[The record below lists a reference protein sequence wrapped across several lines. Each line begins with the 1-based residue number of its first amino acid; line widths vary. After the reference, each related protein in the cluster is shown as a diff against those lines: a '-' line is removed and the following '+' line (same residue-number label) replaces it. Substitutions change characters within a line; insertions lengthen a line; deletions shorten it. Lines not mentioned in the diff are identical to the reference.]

1 MRNAQCVMRNV
12 KIFVLCLLILSINQ
26 IADAAQIQAV
36 TDKAGVLKATEV
48 ELLNQRIRN
57 VEQAHK
63 IKIGVAFVKTV
74 GGRDMVTASNDLLDK
89 NFANGVN
96 GGIVLLVAMDK
107 RKYEMSTD
115 RRLRE
120 IITDYE
126 GISFL
131 KDAFKSD
138 LSAGNYYNAANK
150 FVDGVDELLTYYE
163 KNGTAYGATVK
174 PKGFDPVAGGGAFV
188 IALFIGVFVRSVL
201 IGSMSNIHHAMEALD
216 YLKKNTVKLT
226 ENRDTFLFMTV
237 KRRARGGGGSRGGG
251 HGGGG
256 HGGGGGSF

>member
-1 MRNAQCVMRNV
+1 MLKKFFGLLALIVALNFSVANAA
-12 KIFVLCLLILSINQ
+12 LES
-26 IADAAQIQAV
+26 V
-36 TDKAGVLKATEV
+36 TDKAGVLKPTEV

-74 GGRDMVTASNDLLDK
+74 GGRDMITASNDLLDQ
-89 NFANGVN
+89 NFANGMN

-115 RRLRE
+115 RRMIN
-120 IITDYE
+120 IITDGD
-126 GISFL
+126 GIPFL
-131 KDAFKSD
+131 KDKFQSD
-138 LSAGNYYNAANK
+138 LSAGKYYNAVNN

-163 KNGTAYGATVK
+163 TNGAAYGVPTN
-174 PKGFDPVAGGGAFV
+174 PKGFDPVAAGGAFV
-188 IALFIGVFVRSVL
+188 IALILGVVIRSAL
-201 IGSMSNIHHAMEALD
+201 IGKMSNIRHAMAAID
-216 YLKKNTVKLT
+216 YLQKNTVKLT
-226 ENRDTFLFMTV
+226 ENRDKFLFMNV
-237 KRRARGGGGSRGGG
+237 KRRPKGGGRRGGGG

>member
-1 MRNAQCVMRNV
+1 ML
-12 KIFVLCLLILSINQ
+12 KKFFGLLALIVALNFST
-26 IADAAQIQAV
+26 AEAAQIKSV

-89 NFANGVN
+89 NFANGAN

-138 LSAGNYYNAANK
+138 LSAGNYYGAANN
-150 FVDGVDELLTYYE
+150 FVNGVDELLTYYE
-163 KNGTAYGATVK
+163 KNGVAYGQRK
-174 PKGFDPVAGGGAFV
+174 PGEFDPIAAAIAFV
-188 IALFIGVFVRSVL
+188 TAVVLSVFIRSVL
-201 IGSMSNIHHAMEALD
+201 IGSMSNIHHAMAALD

-237 KRRARGGGGSRGGG
+237 KRRARSGGGSRGGGG